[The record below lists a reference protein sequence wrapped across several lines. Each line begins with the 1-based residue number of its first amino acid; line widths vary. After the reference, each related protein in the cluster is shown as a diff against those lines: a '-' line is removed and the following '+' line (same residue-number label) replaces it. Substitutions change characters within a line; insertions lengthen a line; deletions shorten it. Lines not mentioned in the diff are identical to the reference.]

1 MPTGTAQLLHRRS
14 RPRDHYGDSVLSA
27 ADEPGSAMFHCRRK
41 ERPNALHPFADPL
54 LADRVLGHC
63 MTFRDFNGKAWMT
76 FHRPNRFP
84 DERAMM
90 LALEEEVLIPAGSS
104 RG

>member
-1 MPTGTAQLLHRRS
+1 
-14 RPRDHYGDSVLSA
+14 
-27 ADEPGSAMFHCRRK
+27 
-41 ERPNALHPFADPL
+41 
-54 LADRVLGHC
+54 

-90 LALEEEVLIPAGSS
+90 LALEEEMLIPAGSS